1 MNIYYVSIHSD
12 DKGTIHAIYYG
23 VADTMKQAIDRAC
36 YIAIGEGVEKPVV
49 HSCILEGKKAF

>member
-12 DKGTIHAIYYG
+12 DKGTIHAIYHG
-23 VADTMKQAIDRAC
+23 VAQDAWEAMNRATNL
-36 YIAIGEGVEKPVV
+36 ARREGVKNPIV